1 MSDPTKWTTAE
12 EIRSAVHRR
21 WEDGS
26 LPRAFAQGA
35 PFPRIDVP
43 LRAPTAVDLGDH
55 FDEARS
61 WSDQLRRGSSGGR
74 AYEIVEGMT
83 GGRLAGRT
91 AVPQRAIVAEYDQA
105 WKLLGAAE
113 EAAAYRQMIATAVPA
128 AREWALAHPADAIR
142 LRAEWDSVV
151 AAYRWLDQNR
161 GSGLYVRQVSAPGV
175 DTKFIERHRPA
186 LAGMLGVP
194 ASAASFV
201 RALGLAERP
210 ATVRMRFDPGVFGL
224 RSGITEATFRADELR
239 RWEAAPRSALI
250 VENEI
255 SFLSVPVPAGSVVLW
270 GKGFDVNESAS
281 LEWLAGIPVVY
292 WGDLDTHGFAIL
304 DRVRAHL
311 PAARSVLMDRESL
324 LAHEDRWGREPK
336 PTAALLTRLDPDEAA
351 LYADLVSDRYAP
363 AVRLEQERIDW
374 GWALERLTI
383 LAY

>member
-1 MSDPTKWTTAE
+1 MSDPTKWTTAA
-12 EIRSAVHRR
+12 EIRSAVQRR
-21 WEDGS
+21 WDDGS
-26 LPRAFAQGA
+26 LPRSFAQGD
-35 PFPRIDVP
+35 PFPRIDVR
-43 LRAPTAVDLGDH
+43 LRAPTAADLGDH

-61 WSDQLRRGSSGGR
+61 WSDRMRRGSSDGR
-74 AYEIVEGMT
+74 AYEIVEGAT

-105 WKLLGAAE
+105 WKLLGTGE
-113 EAAAYRQMIATAVPA
+113 DAAAYRQMIASTSA
-128 AREWALAHPADAIR
+128 APGARVWALAHPGDAIR
-142 LRAEWDSVV
+142 LRAEWESVL
-151 AAYRWLDQNR
+151 AAYRWLDHHR

-175 DTKFIERHRPA
+175 DTKLIERHRPA

-194 ASAASFV
+194 VSATSFV

-210 ATVRMRFDPGVFGL
+210 VTVRMRFDPDVFGL
-224 RSGITEATFRADELR
+224 PFGVTEATFRADELR
-239 RWEAAPRSALI
+239 TWEAAPCSALI

-336 PTAALLTRLDPDEAA
+336 PTSALLPRLEPDEAA

-374 GWALERLTI
+374 GWALERLTS
-383 LAY
+383 